1 MAETKDEN
9 QGLAK
14 GTSSRGTDKSGRA
27 PREVAFSQKI
37 TSRDVGRR
45 VVIRLRFGV
54 RSLVVT
60 AAMVGRTF
68 GETARYARM
77 ARVADRTNAIFEKSQ
92 RARGAAGPGFGP
104 GKPVVAETR
113 LIKYPH
119 FGYGG
124 SRDLKRVA
132 RTAPVIEEVLVPTA
146 HHGMLRVS
154 VASDGSVRVADR
166 PRRVTKRIPKE
177 LAHES
182 PAGPAVAEAFTT
194 AQMLEAGVLAFWKI
208 AERWNLSNAEQCAM
222 LQVSDSTRLRW
233 KRSKPTEGDTLLDRL
248 QLVLLAYQRAN
259 ELAGSEA
266 ESAAL
271 LRREGSALNA
281 ELPQQTILEMLSVP
295 SILEMNRHFQRLES
309 EVAAW

>member
-9 QGLAK
+9 QRLAK
-14 GTSSRGTDKSGRA
+14 GTSSRGTAKTGRA
-27 PREVAFSQKI
+27 PREDLLSQMI
-37 TSRDVGRR
+37 TSRDVGHR
-45 VVIRLRFGV
+45 VVIRHRFGV

-77 ARVADRTNAIFEKSQ
+77 ARVADRTNAIYEKSQ

-104 GKPVVAETR
+104 GRSVVEETHLR
-113 LIKYPH
+113 KNPLFI
-119 FGYGG
+119 YGP
-124 SRDLKRVA
+124 RDRKRVA

-182 PAGPAVAEAFTT
+182 PAGPDVAEAFTT
-194 AQMLEAGVLAFWKI
+194 AQMLEAGILAFWKI
-208 AERWNLSNAEQCAM
+208 AERWDLSNAEQCAM
-222 LQVSDSTRLRW
+222 LQVSDSTRFRW

>member
-1 MAETKDEN
+1 MAETKDEI

-14 GTSSRGTDKSGRA
+14 GTSSRGKAKTGRA
-27 PREVAFSQKI
+27 PRKVIPSQMI

-104 GKPVVAETR
+104 GKPVVEETR
-113 LIKYPH
+113 LIRNPYFVYRP
-119 FGYGG
+119 
-124 SRDLKRVA
+124 RDLKRVA

-177 LAHES
+177 LARES

-271 LRREGSALNA
+271 FRREGSALNA

-309 EVAAW
+309 EVGAW